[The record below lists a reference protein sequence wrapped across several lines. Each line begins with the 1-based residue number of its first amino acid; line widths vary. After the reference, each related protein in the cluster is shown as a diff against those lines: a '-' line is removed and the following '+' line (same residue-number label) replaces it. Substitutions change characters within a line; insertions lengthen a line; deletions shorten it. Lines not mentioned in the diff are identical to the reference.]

1 MMKRGTMTKVFAA
14 VIAAALCLSS
24 CQEFFTSSL
33 GAWAGRTASVPDNLT
48 ASQALSIADTALENC
63 DTDLAAALLPQ
74 LAAMATTGTPSAE
87 IVEAAVDTA
96 VLATGV
102 SEAITSSLATV
113 AEEITNYDGGALSD
127 TAISTLSAALASIT
141 VTTDSVAVYTLMTT
155 MLPANL
161 AAANVTASDCALAA
175 ASLLAAIVSQSG
187 TLTLAT
193 LLDGTY
199 NAATLQG
206 AEVAATTNYYNL
218 ASNLLTVAGTLDSS
232 DSMYSLVN
240 SLIAP

>member
-1 MMKRGTMTKVFAA
+1 MMKRGTTTKVFAA
-14 VIAAALCLSS
+14 VIVAALSLSS

-102 SEAITSSLATV
+102 SEAFGEALAVVGTDVIEGDGSLTAAQIDTLC
-113 AEEITNYDGGALSD
+113 AL
-127 TAISTLSAALASIT
+127 LASIT
-141 VTTDSVAVYTLMTT
+141 VTTDALAVFTYLEGQSAAT
-155 MLPANL
+155 M
-161 AAANVTASDCALAA
+161 AAAGVSAADYAMAA
-175 ASLLAAIVSQSG
+175 AALLIAEVG
-187 TLTLAT
+187 
-193 LLDGTY
+193 D
-199 NAATLQG
+199 AATLSTYIQNNFTGYTKG
-206 AEVAATTNYYNL
+206 ANATT
-218 ASNLLTVAGTLDSS
+218 ASALVSKASAQWPDDPLLDAMT
-232 DSMYSLVN
+232 SMFDAL
-240 SLIAP
+240 